1 MSRGGG
7 GVIAILDQTGMIIVT
22 FRVEIVVLVTLR
34 VSREENGENDNF

>member
-1 MSRGGG
+1 M
-7 GVIAILDQTGMIIVT
+7 IPILDLTGMIIVT